1 MSEQQKNLD
10 QLQEESKEEIQ
21 RTQQVQAEVQAKEKQ
36 LEVERKRLR
45 QEKDT
50 AIFKLEDE
58 MKAQATANASKLLM
72 SSAVCFFVGV
82 AVAMTLLS

>member
-58 MKAQATANASKLLM
+58 MKA
-72 SSAVCFFVGV
+72 
-82 AVAMTLLS
+82 